1 MILSQKNAL
10 SDKLQAR
17 LLIGIVVI
25 AEVDAHLFTK
35 TDIHLGCNRFGDMS
49 RSDPSRLSAYHLKA
63 FVQLKIYDPLGE
75 LGRLA
80 RGRPGGDNNNLSCVV
95 NEL

>member
-1 MILSQKNAL
+1 LILSQKNAL

-17 LLIGIVVI
+17 LLISIVVI
-25 AEVDAHLFTK
+25 AVVDAHLFTK
-35 TDIHLGCNRFGDMS
+35 TDIHLGCNPFGVTS
-49 RSDPSRLSAYHLKA
+49 RSDPSRLRACHLKA
-63 FVQLKIYDPLGE
+63 FVQLKVHDPLGE

-80 RGRPGGDNNNLSCVV
+80 RGRTGGDNNNLLCVV